1 MILPLPLFSEMRR
14 WPVKGMP
21 EGVAGSA
28 AAVPGSR
35 SGGGVGV
42 AVAVGLA
49 TSAGV
54 AIADAGGRIA
64 GVERG
69 ACTVVV
75 PPHLTSDKH
84 MMAIRT
90 KVRKEGLRIVVLS
103 ESKYVRSVPK
113 ARKGSRQLGYSGHGF
128 TAPRI

>member
-28 AAVPGSR
+28 AAMPGSR
-35 SGGGVGV
+35 SGVGVGV
-42 AVAVGLA
+42 AVAV
-49 TSAGV
+49 AGV
-54 AIADAGGRIA
+54 ALARDGGRIV
-64 GVERG
+64 GVEWG
-69 ACTVVV
+69 ARTVVI
-75 PPHLTSDKH
+75 PLHLTSDKL

-103 ESKYVRSVPK
+103 ES
-113 ARKGSRQLGYSGHGF
+113 
-128 TAPRI
+128 

>member
-21 EGVAGSA
+21 EGMAGSA

-49 TSAGV
+49 TAADL
-54 AIADAGGRIA
+54 AIAGDGGRIA
-64 GVERG
+64 GVEPG
-69 ACTVVV
+69 ARTVVV
-75 PPHLTSDKH
+75 PPHLTSDKP

-90 KVRKEGLRIVVLS
+90 KVWKEGLRIVVLS
-103 ESKYVRSVPK
+103 ESWYVRSVPK